1 MLITDSFVQ
10 IRDVFQP
17 ASPAF
22 IYNILNSSR
31 KGSKLL
37 SCKFVFC
44 LFIESLSM
52 RYVIRSIH
60 HSTVCYFIAL
70 MSSLSCSRRVRS
82 WFVLLRVPTVSHLR
96 VKSKAIKELRKEFSS
111 TWRTTIVS
119 TTNLIFW
126 RKGSR
131 LQSCKFVKCFL
142 LKDWEC
148 DTKFQVVSVC
158 LFVSFFQCV
167 CWCIFFFQAF
177 TTNSKLIRAFS
188 SIDWQP
194 LKNKVKG

>member
-1 MLITDSFVQ
+1 MWTAWHMKLKIVIFLGANHGQFCPNSWRPPTC
-10 IRDVFQP
+10 
-17 ASPAF
+17 SPTF
-22 IYNILNSSR
+22 TYNSLNLSR

-96 VKSKAIKELRKEFSS
+96 VKSKVKFLQRIK
-111 TWRTTIVS
+111 
-119 TTNLIFW
+119 
-126 RKGSR
+126 KGV
-131 LQSCKFVKCFL
+131 FIH
-142 LKDWEC
+142 LKDY
-148 DTKFQVVSVC
+148 DSFYNKFNLLAERVEASVM
-158 LFVSFFQCV
+158 Q
-167 CWCIFFFQAF
+167 
-177 TTNSKLIRAFS
+177 IR
-188 SIDWQP
+188 
-194 LKNKVKG
+194 